1 MPRIDPNRLSDP
13 RVRMSAMSP
22 TSRPS
27 APPRKVPAAGRRA
40 RRPRVSPSQDP
51 QERLWADDPA
61 TAFLVEVRDFD
72 RFGARSVRGETLGVP
87 TFTNEFWTAKQ
98 RQADGLHEVSYR
110 ACFKPQ
116 LPAFFVDRL
125 TRPGDRV
132 YDPFMGRGTT
142 PLEAALRGRAPVGND
157 ANPLCAH
164 LLAPRLDPPTVDEV
178 QARLRSLDLSVDAGD
193 PALADEDLLTFFH
206 PATLAELVALR
217 RYLLERERAGTLD
230 RVDRWIRMV
239 AVNRL
244 TGHSGGFF
252 SVYTLPPNQ
261 AVTAAAQRAINK
273 KREQTPPRR
282 EVVPRI
288 VDKTR
293 SLLRDLDEA
302 ARERLALAA
311 SQAQLVTG
319 PADRTASIASG
330 SVDLVVTSPPFLDV
344 VDYETDNWLRCWFT
358 GVDAGAVELTT
369 PRDLASW
376 QAVMTDVFRELRRVV
391 RPGGHVAFETG
402 EVRGGRIKLEEA
414 VIPCAVEAG
423 LRPLLVMINQQ
434 EFTKTANCWGVTNQ
448 TKGTNTNRI
457 TVLVRD

>member
-1 MPRIDPNRLSDP
+1 
-13 RVRMSAMSP
+13 MSTMSS
-22 TSRPS
+22 TSRTS
-27 APPRKVPAAGRRA
+27 APPRKVGSAIRSA
-40 RRPRVSPSQDP
+40 RRPRPAPAPDP

-72 RFGARSVRGETLGVP
+72 RFGARSARGDTLGVP

-142 PLEAALRGRAPVGND
+142 PLEAALRGRVPVGND
-157 ANPLCAH
+157 VNPLCAH
-164 LLAPRLDPPTVDEV
+164 LLAPRLDPPTLDEV
-178 QARLRSLDLSVDAGD
+178 EARLRALDLGAR
-193 PALADEDLLTFFH
+193 AAKLADDPDLTRDDLLTFFH
-206 PATLAELVALR
+206 PETLAELVALR
-217 RYLLERERAGTLD
+217 RYLLARERAGALD
-230 RVDRWIRMV
+230 RVDRWLRMV

-261 AVTAAAQRAINK
+261 AVTATAQRAINL
-273 KREQTPPRR
+273 KRGQTPPRR
-282 EVVPRI
+282 EVAPRI
-288 VDKTR
+288 VGKTR

-311 SQAQLVTG
+311 GEAQLVTG
-319 PADRTASIASG
+319 PADRTPSIAAG

-344 VDYETDNWLRCWFT
+344 VDYETDNWLRCWFA
-358 GVDAGAVELTT
+358 GVDAAAVELTT

-376 QAVMTDVFRELRRVV
+376 QAVMTGVFRELRRVV

-402 EVRGGRIKLEEA
+402 EVRAGRIKLEEA
-414 VIPCAVEAG
+414 VIPAALEAG

-448 TKGTNTNRI
+448 AKGTNTNRI

>member
-1 MPRIDPNRLSDP
+1 MSDP
-13 RVRMSAMSP
+13 PVRMFDMST

-27 APPRKVPAAGRRA
+27 APSRASVGRRRRA
-40 RRPRVSPSQDP
+40 RSAAAAQEAQDA
-51 QERLWADDPA
+51 QGWLWADDPA

-72 RFGARSVRGETLGVP
+72 RFGARSERGETLGVP
-87 TFTNEFWTAKQ
+87 TFVNEFWTAKQ

-116 LPAFFVDRL
+116 LPAFFIDRL

-142 PLEAALRGRAPVGND
+142 PLEAALRGRVPLGND

-178 QARLRSLDLSVDAGD
+178 AARLRELDLAPPADD
-193 PALADEDLLTFFH
+193 PDLGREDLLTFFH
-206 PATLAELVALR
+206 PETLGELVALR
-217 RYLLERERAGTLD
+217 RYLLERARRGALD
-230 RVDRWIRMV
+230 RVDAWIRMV

-244 TGHSGGFF
+244 TGHSSGFF

-261 AVTAAAQRAINK
+261 AVSAAAQRVINQ
-273 KREQTPPRR
+273 KRGQTPPRR
-282 EVVPRI
+282 EVAPRI
-288 VDKTR
+288 VEKTR
-293 SLLRDLDEA
+293 SLLRDLDPA

-311 SQAQLVTG
+311 SQAQLLTG
-319 PADRTASIASG
+319 PADRTPALADG
-330 SVDLVVTSPPFLDV
+330 SVNLVVTSPPFLDV

-358 GVDAGAVELTT
+358 GVDAAAVELTT
-369 PRDLASW
+369 PRDLESW
-376 QAVMTDVFRELRRVV
+376 QAAMTDVLRELRRVV

-414 VIPCAVEAG
+414 VIPAAREAG

-434 EFTKTANCWGVTNQ
+434 EFTKTANCWGVTNLA
-448 TKGTNTNRI
+448 KGTNTNRI